1 MSDGLEEQISFG
13 SNFFLSFFLF
23 EFKDLHV
30 NYTFV
35 EGRWNLTECRV
46 SVKHISIKIL
56 FQIEFLKVMFLVSL
70 YAYNF
75 IILAI
80 TKNKS

>member
-1 MSDGLEEQISFG
+1 MNTFFERASLVKNFSFDFLPHLMSDGLEEQISFG

-46 SVKHISIKIL
+46 SVEHSSITIL
-56 FQIEFLKVMFLVSL
+56 FKS
-70 YAYNF
+70 NF
-75 IILAI
+75 
-80 TKNKS
+80 